1 MNGLDF
7 IKSKQQ
13 SWAKR
18 KNFNL
23 LGGIIPNR
31 GEKNYLYS
39 LADNLFEPLSKDSLD
54 SCNSSDG
61 NETKDSKTRLT
72 KMKAHQFLLSFFL
85 LLCISAIVSVLLAQ
99 DSKLP
104 EKAKLETIL
113 YQDADMIGIGYVHR
127 KQFVE
132 NQHVT
137 FICKSFR
144 DKYFSSYRVKRK
156 NERTYLH
163 ERKSNTWED
172 LSSLTPLISGIYF
185 TRNDTSYIRGV
196 VNPFDGLV
204 CEGVF
209 IFYNSEHGSKYFLS
223 PLVKKDQKFSLDMNG
238 TTSYQLTVGRGYK
251 AHGKSLANGYS
262 LKIEF
267 PDKSDILTLEGLV
280 AKLSDLKNFRIYDSD
295 CLKNLGTV
303 KIKFANGDNFN
314 GTVTSIYA
322 SSGNELMPLRG
333 KYTYSTGEEFIG
345 EYSRIKY
352 DGKIYVPKGII
363 TFSDGVVASNDW
375 LSKYNFTNKE
385 WKQIYDSCNGL
396 TEIRDMA
403 AQLELKKQQEKI
415 AEQRAEQLKRRKEE
429 EQRRNIISKYGEHYG
444 ALIIKKKLI
453 PGMSQAMVNEVW
465 SKDFFD
471 CSISTSSGRRI
482 EVWSLNNDKMQIKIA
497 SEANKVDKS
506 GEATVAAMLLM
517 NLLGSTSL
525 SSVPNM
531 LVFVNDK
538 LTDIYK

>member
-61 NETKDSKTRLT
+61 NETKDSKTRLA

-132 NQHVT
+132 NQHAT

-251 AHGKSLANGYS
+251 AYGKSLANGYS

-444 ALIIKKKLI
+444 ALIIKKKLV

>member
-31 GEKNYLYS
+31 GEKNSLYS

-54 SCNSSDG
+54 SYNSSDG
-61 NETKDSKTRLT
+61 NETKDSKTRLA

-132 NQHVT
+132 NQHIT
-137 FICKSFR
+137 FIYKSFR

-238 TTSYQLTVGRGYK
+238 TTSYQLTAGRGYK
-251 AHGKSLANGYS
+251 AYGKSLANSYS

-280 AKLSDLKNFRIYDSD
+280 TKLSDLKNFRIDDSD

-303 KIKFANGDNFN
+303 KIKFANGDKFN

-333 KYTYSTGEEFIG
+333 KYTNSTGEEFIG

-403 AQLELKKQQEKI
+403 TQLELKKQQEKI
-415 AEQRAEQLKRRKEE
+415 AEQRAEQLKRREE
-429 EQRRNIISKYGEHYG
+429 EGQRRNIISKYGEHYG
-444 ALIIKKKLI
+444 ALIIKKKLV

-506 GEATVAAMLLM
+506 GETTVAAMLLM
-517 NLLGSTSL
+517 NLLSSTSL